1 MSFNTQNTQSFIHKE
16 QYGKKVKK
24 VKTTAAKKLS
34 TGKASKINTFTSL
47 NLKSQVTKFKPTKIS
62 KLTTKRRKRRG

>member
-1 MSFNTQNTQSFIHKE
+1 MSFNTQNTQSFIHKV

-24 VKTTAAKKLS
+24 VKTAAAKKLS
-34 TGKASKINTFTSL
+34 TGKASQINTFTSL